1 MKKLSAGFTAGLCAL
16 AMGVAPAHASAT
28 VYMEEQSYSYA
39 ARYIM
44 MVPTEIIVSVAEVF
58 DDGSAAPQEAAPAEA
73 EVPAEAEAPAE
84 DAETQAGE
92 LSVDDLHEG
101 DTFSSQMVQLAGKTI
116 DSATSSKSRGGSI
129 HAVTT
134 YEDGT
139 VLNFAKEMGESE
151 YKLMSIEKA

>member
-44 MVPTEIIVSVAEVF
+44 MVPTEIIVSVADVF
-58 DDGSAAPQEAAPAEA
+58 DDGSA
-73 EVPAEAEAPAE
+73 EAEAPVEAEPPAE

-101 DTFSSQMVQLAGKTI
+101 DTFSSQMVQLVGKTI